1 LAASF
6 KIVKQEKVWI
16 EGTHLYQLVNWTIIV
31 FAIHANN
38 YAFPYVVAKESWE
51 TALPLLALPVR

>member
-1 LAASF
+1 VAQWAASF

-16 EGTHLYQLVNWTIIV
+16 EGRHFYQLVNWTIIV

-38 YAFPYVVAKESWE
+38 YAFP
-51 TALPLLALPVR
+51 